1 MSSSFQKE
9 SVDLL
14 PVSDTKA
21 EAKADVERWYVF
33 RTRPHRELSSAE
45 QLRQQGFRPF
55 VPQIQKTVRH
65 ARKLR
70 VIRAPLFPTYS
81 FVNLDLV
88 KDPWRSING
97 TYGVVR
103 LIMANELPIP
113 VPRGIVE
120 QIQKAVDERG
130 LVRLDGGLR
139 IGQQVEIINGPF
151 ARLMGELVRLDA
163 KGRVQVLLDL
173 MGGKLPVVLERM
185 DLRVA

>member
-1 MSSSFQKE
+1 MSASFEKE
-9 SVDLL
+9 SSDLSSTEGVEGDAGLSVD
-14 PVSDTKA
+14 
-21 EAKADVERWYVF
+21 RWFVF

-81 FVNLDLV
+81 FVNLNLQN
-88 KDPWRSING
+88 DPWRSING

-103 LIMANELPIP
+103 LIMANEMPIP
-113 VPRGIVE
+113 VPRGVVE
-120 QIQKAVDERG
+120 QIQKAIDERG
-130 LVRLDGGLR
+130 LVRLDGGLQ

-173 MGGKLPVVLERM
+173 MGGKLPVVMERM